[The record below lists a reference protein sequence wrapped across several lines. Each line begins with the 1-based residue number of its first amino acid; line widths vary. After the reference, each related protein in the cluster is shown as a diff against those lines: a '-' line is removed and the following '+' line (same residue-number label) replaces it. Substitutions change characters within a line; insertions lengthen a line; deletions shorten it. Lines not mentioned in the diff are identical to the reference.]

1 MVHFS
6 EFWKPEACGQTVLP
20 DLSALIGQFF
30 LENAK
35 NSNEIFFVIFKCDSF
50 GDFQTMWHFCDFQAM
65 WIFVLF
71 ILEDFSSSF
80 VEGKAAFLKTTRVEE
95 TAMQKMSLLVLKNW
109 KNALETLQTLS
120 AVIQK
125 VFC

>member
-1 MVHFS
+1 M
-6 EFWKPEACGQTVLP
+6 
-20 DLSALIGQFF
+20 
-30 LENAK
+30 ENVK
-35 NSNEIFFVIFKCDSF
+35 IEKLKYDIF
-50 GDFQTMWHFCDFQAM
+50 GDFQKGNFLWFLNATLFGDFQIM

-71 ILEDFSSSF
+71 ILKDFSSSF

-120 AVIQK
+120 AVIEK
-125 VFC
+125 AFC